1 MHTQSFIFILGCYNM
16 CMKLQQSFK
25 KSFVT
30 VFIFILGIF
39 AVSGL
44 SYVTTTWGS
53 PSNPPDDNTPVLL
66 NIGSTTQGRCKPTN
80 TSTNTIRPSYMYT
93 DCKGLDSTYGKSGS
107 SHLFL
112 NGLFIETKNAIFSIS
127 GGDPNS
133 SYQQNALYVGCLASN
148 SSCGGIDSAPPA
160 YFDGDIVIN
169 EFKDSNA
176 TGDREVYIDQYGT
189 LCLVGSVPNSI
200 KCQ

>member
-25 KSFVT
+25 KSFAT

-53 PSNPPDDNTPVLL
+53 PSNPPTGNTPTPL
-66 NIGSTTQGRCKPTN
+66 NIGSTTQGRCKPTD

-93 DCKGLDSTYGKSGS
+93 DCKGLDSSYGANGAST
-107 SHLFL
+107 LFT
-112 NGLFIETKNAIFSIS
+112 NGLFVNTSGAIFSI

-133 SYQQNALYVGCLASN
+133 SFRQGALYVGC
-148 SSCGGIDSAPPA
+148 SSDTNKFSSSVLNGCKNQDSEPEVSFNGDVVID
-160 YFDGDIVIN
+160 
-169 EFKDSNA
+169 ELKDSSA
-176 TGDREVYIDQYGT
+176 TGDREVCIDQYGT
-189 LCLVGSVPNSI
+189 MKLC
-200 KCQ
+200 